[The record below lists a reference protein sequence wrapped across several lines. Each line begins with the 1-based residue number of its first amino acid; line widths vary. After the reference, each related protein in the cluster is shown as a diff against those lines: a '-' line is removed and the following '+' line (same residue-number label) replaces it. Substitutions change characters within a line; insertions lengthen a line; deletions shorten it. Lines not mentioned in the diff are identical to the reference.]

1 MVWIATEA
9 KPPTFLFNFIGVL
22 YPDDLQDHHN
32 RDNELL
38 LTVPCPYNGQP
49 VLDLICDFYNEL
61 LAISDTDSFPSEFS
75 EDTIIDA
82 ISSEL
87 DYLAQPD
94 SCLWDFDDYEDC
106 YAYAYL
112 SW

>member
-1 MVWIATEA
+1 MVWIAKIE
-9 KPPTFLFNFIGVL
+9 PSVLSFNFIGVL

-38 LTVPCPYNGQP
+38 LTVPYPYNGKP
-49 VLDLICDFYNEL
+49 VLELICDFYNQL
-61 LAISDTDSFPSEFS
+61 LAISDDDSFPWVEFS

-87 DYLAQPD
+87 AYLVQVD
-94 SCLWDFDDYEDC
+94 GYLWDFDRYEDC
-106 YAYAYL
+106 CLYAYL
-112 SW
+112 TW